1 MGTIAVTVKYE
12 IYMVINTIFKN
23 KIAVIENMTDEYGY
37 IIKRLL
43 KSSNQFND
51 IIFVEIYRDDNSI
64 ERFLNIINLIFRLSI
79 YLETAID
86 ILYTRD
92 KSYISSMIEKIITVI
107 DDEYRFYWDR

>member
-1 MGTIAVTVKYE
+1 MGTISVTVKYE

-64 ERFLNIINLIFRLSI
+64 ERFMNIMNLIFRLSI
-79 YLETAID
+79 YLETVID
-86 ILYTRD
+86 VIYTRD
-92 KSYISSMIEKIITVI
+92 KSYISSIIEKIIAI
-107 DDEYRFYWDR
+107 LDDEYRFYWDR